1 MNQVILIGFI
11 GKDPVSTTF
20 DSGKNKTTFSLAT
33 SERRGESS
41 VTSWHNVV
49 CWNGLARV
57 ATDFLKKGSHVAI
70 TGRISYRN
78 YDKDG
83 VKHYATEILADRMQ
97 MLDRTSKD
105 EGSPEATV
113 EETAAPTEDIPF

>member
-1 MNQVILIGFI
+1 MIGFI

-113 EETAAPTEDIPF
+113 EETAAPTDDIPF